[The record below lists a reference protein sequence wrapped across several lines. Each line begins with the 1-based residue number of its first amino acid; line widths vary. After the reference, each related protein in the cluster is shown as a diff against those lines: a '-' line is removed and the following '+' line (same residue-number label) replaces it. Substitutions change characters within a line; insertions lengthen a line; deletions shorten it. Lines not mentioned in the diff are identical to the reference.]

1 MIPLP
6 SFLRHARRQSLCLLL
21 SIAGTSASAAACAG
35 SADVRAPAIG
45 ASAPAFEAMDL
56 SGAPVTLASLKGR
69 VVVLNVW
76 ATWCRPCLEEIP
88 QLEAVHREYGSKG
101 VSTIG
106 VSIDAAGMGADVKDF
121 MEEHGMTYAV
131 WLDPDRNFSLKFLT
145 VGVPETFV
153 LDRQGIIKW
162 RMIGAIRPGDSTFAA
177 AISDALGSQ

>member
-1 MIPLP
+1 MTRPP
-6 SFLRHARRQSLCLLL
+6 SFLRRTRRPMLVLLAM
-21 SIAGTSASAAACAG
+21 AGTSACAG
-35 SADVRAPAIG
+35 SAEVRAPAIG

-88 QLEAVHREYGSKG
+88 QLEAVHRDYGPKG
-101 VSTIG
+101 VTTVG

-121 MEEHGMTYAV
+121 MDEHGMTYAV

-153 LDRQGIIKW
+153 LDREGTITW

-177 AISDALGSQ
+177 AISDALRSQ